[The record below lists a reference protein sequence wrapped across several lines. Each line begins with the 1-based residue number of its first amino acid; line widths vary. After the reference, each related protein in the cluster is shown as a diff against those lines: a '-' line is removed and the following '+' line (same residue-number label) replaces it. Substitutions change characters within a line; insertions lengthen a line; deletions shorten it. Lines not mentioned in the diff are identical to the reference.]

1 MTERERQQAIDILQ
15 AGGHLACAGLIE
27 KFVWANTSKPRFPY
41 GAPVQIR
48 TQLEIERTVSDKE
61 LGQAIEVAREET
73 VVGKI
78 TRLERRIN
86 DRTYFYE
93 ITFEVD
99 KEDGTVHEY
108 KDYRFENAIYSARE
122 YEVNKFSNFAHIE
135 RLLPY

>member
-78 TRLERRIN
+78 TRLEMSSAPIIRMPS
-86 DRTYFYE
+86 T
-93 ITFEVD
+93 
-99 KEDGTVHEY
+99 TVT
-108 KDYRFENAIYSARE
+108 AVSTASS
-122 YEVNKFSNFAHIE
+122 VS
-135 RLLPY
+135 